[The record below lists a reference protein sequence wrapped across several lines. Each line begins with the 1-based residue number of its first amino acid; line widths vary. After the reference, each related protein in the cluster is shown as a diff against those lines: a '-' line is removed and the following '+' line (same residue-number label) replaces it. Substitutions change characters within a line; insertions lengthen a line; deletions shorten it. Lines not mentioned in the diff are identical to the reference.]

1 MNVNTRVLIGLGAA
15 VAANCAPCF
24 DQYYAKALELKITM
38 EEIKAAVGIG
48 GQMKTGGN
56 LAMINRIKEIMG
68 RRNQDATA
76 GCDPAGFASDSSK
89 HSCCC

>member
-1 MNVNTRVLIGLGAA
+1 MDVNTRVLIGLGAA

-24 DQYYAKALELKITM
+24 DQYYAKALEHKITM

-56 LAMINRIKEIMG
+56 LAMVNRIKKTIG
-68 RRNQDATA
+68 GIA
-76 GCDPAGFASDSSK
+76 GCDQAGFRTDSAK
-89 HSCCC
+89 PSCCG

>member
-1 MNVNTRVLIGLGAA
+1 MNINTRVLIGLGAS

-24 DQYYAKALELKITM
+24 DQYYAKALELKIPT
-38 EEIKAAVGIG
+38 EDIKAAVEVG

-68 RRNQDATA
+68 GRNQDTAT
-76 GCDPAGFASDSSK
+76 CPAGLGFHSSK
-89 HSCCC
+89 PSRCC

>member
-1 MNVNTRVLIGLGAA
+1 MNVTTHVLIGLGAA

-24 DQYYAKALELKITM
+24 NQYYSKALELKITM
-38 EEIKAAVGIG
+38 EDIKAAVEIG

-68 RRNQDATA
+68 ERNQDATA
-76 GCDPAGFASDSSK
+76 GCDPAGLELNSSK
-89 HSCCC
+89 PSCCC

>member
-1 MNVNTRVLIGLGAA
+1 MEGNTRVLIGLGAA

-24 DQYYAKALELKITM
+24 DNYYAKALELKITM

-56 LAMINRIKEIMG
+56 LAMINRIKKTMG
-68 RRNQDATA
+68 ETA
-76 GCDPAGFASDSSK
+76 ECGQAGFRTDSAK
-89 HSCCC
+89 PSCCG

>member
-1 MNVNTRVLIGLGAA
+1 MKVNTRVLIGLGAA

-38 EEIKAAVGIG
+38 EDIKAAVGIG

-68 RRNQDATA
+68 GTA
-76 GCDPAGFASDSSK
+76 GCDPAGLGPDSYK
-89 HSCCC
+89 PSCCC

>member
-1 MNVNTRVLIGLGAA
+1 MNINTRVLIGLGAA

-38 EEIKAAVGIG
+38 EDIKAAVGIG

-56 LAMINRIKEIMG
+56 LAMINRIKETMG
-68 RRNQDATA
+68 GKNEDRTA
-76 GCDPAGFASDSSK
+76 ACDQGGLGPDSYK
-89 HSCCC
+89 PSCCC

>member
-1 MNVNTRVLIGLGAA
+1 MDMNTRVLIGLGAA

-38 EEIKAAVGIG
+38 EDIKAAVGIG

-68 RRNQDATA
+68 GTT
-76 GCDPAGFASDSSK
+76 GCDPAGLGPDSYK
-89 HSCCC
+89 PSCCC

>member
-38 EEIKAAVGIG
+38 EDIKAAVGIG

-68 RRNQDATA
+68 GKNQDGTA
-76 GCDPAGFASDSSK
+76 GCDPAGLGPDSYK
-89 HSCCC
+89 PSCCC

>member
-1 MNVNTRVLIGLGAA
+1 MNPNTRVLIGLGAS

-38 EEIKAAVGIG
+38 EDIRAAVGIG

-56 LAMINRIKEIMG
+56 LAMINRVKEIMDG
-68 RRNQDATA
+68 KNQD
-76 GCDPAGFASDSSK
+76 GIGVCDPAGLDPDSPK
-89 HSCCC
+89 PSCCG

>member
-1 MNVNTRVLIGLGAA
+1 MNVTTHVLIGLGAS

-38 EEIKAAVGIG
+38 EDIKAAVGIG

-56 LAMINRIKEIMG
+56 LAMINRVKEIMDG
-68 RRNQDATA
+68 RNQDATA
-76 GCDPAGFASDSSK
+76 GCDSAGLDLNSSK
-89 HSCCC
+89 PSCCC

>member
-1 MNVNTRVLIGLGAA
+1 MNMDTRVLIGLGAA

-24 DQYYAKALELKITM
+24 DQYYAKALELKINM
-38 EEIKAAVGIG
+38 EDIKAAVEIG

-68 RRNQDATA
+68 GKTQDGTA
-76 GCDPAGFASDSSK
+76 GCDPVGLDPDSCNP
-89 HSCCC
+89 SCCC